1 MELKASYEELFENK
15 TGLTFNNYYNKF
27 FKKLTYY
34 VKKFGVNEL
43 DAEGLANDAFMK
55 ALDKIEMYDS
65 KYEFGPWLFKI
76 AKNLTLKHINDNKST
91 ILVDYNQEQDDD
103 FDSSYNA
110 LKYHI
115 SKKQDDYTAE
125 LTNEKLLEYKYSETL
140 KEIHKLGPKYKN
152 ILILSDIDGKSYK
165 EIAELTNLPLQTI
178 KNRLHHGRG
187 KLEKVLLPKFNK
199 AYEN

>member
-1 MELKASYEELFENK
+1 MELQANYEELFRK
-15 TGLTFNNYYNKF
+15 STGLTFNSYYNKF

-34 VKKFGVNEL
+34 VKKFGVTEL

-65 KYEFGPWLFKI
+65 QYDFGPWLFKI
-76 AKNLTLKHINDNKST
+76 AKNLTLKHIKDNKST
-91 ILVDYNQEQDDD
+91 ILVDYNQEQDED

-115 SKKQDDYTAE
+115 TKKQDDYTNE
-125 LTNEKLLEYKYSETL
+125 LTSEKILEFKYTETL

-152 ILILSDIDGKSYK
+152 IIILCDIDGKSYK
-165 EIAELTNLPLQTI
+165 EIANLTNLPEQTI
-178 KNRLHHGRG
+178 KNRIHHGRK
-187 KLEKVLLPKFNK
+187 KLQKVLKPKFNK
-199 AYEN
+199 IYEN